1 MELEN
6 KILSLISQEL
16 LNLEYFLVF
25 NQETEMEQ
33 YLKLNKF
40 LDIRRISISYVRL
53 VIYFYKLGNNFH

>member
-16 LNLEYFLVF
+16 LNFEYFLVF

-53 VIYFYKLGNNFH
+53 VIYFYKVGNNFH

>member
-33 YLKLNKF
+33 YLKFNKF

>member
-33 YLKLNKF
+33 YLKFNKF

-53 VIYFYKLGNNFH
+53 VIYFYKFR